1 MYWLSYE
8 PQVNLGPVEYSL
20 LYLCHVLEK
29 VFIIGINWC
38 YMEGHMSEG
47 AESNLCAE
55 EDHTTSPYNYAN
67 SKKRVSKDLDNF
79 FYPAGDPQVQGDES
93 VPPVVKHL
101 WKYQEPPKVAEGGAM
116 VHSKLCS
123 GVPELWTALASVFEA
138 YHDSWRGVYLTR
150 PVNGHSGELTGL
162 HSIYSTLQS
171 SKQVQD
177 EACCFKHFALNCY
190 SLHTHNALGTTP
202 CDDYSEGT
210 VKYKAKKT
218 TVRFCPDLK
227 VNGSDNARAIVKE
240 GYEKHVSSR
249 SANIDVMRE
258 PEPVTRPG
266 PALSRENILQIHPA
280 YQQPIIQ
287 EVTPLLH
294 AHDFP
299 VIIKRVCPVSECLP
313 PDIQVPLHFILGL
326 AYFKLANY
334 KEAKLSFNACIAQ
347 CIILGTSGHGD
358 IGLCSVYLGDTEF
371 NTQHY
376 LEAATQ
382 YKKATQLYSV
392 NNVAGLFRM
401 VPPSLSAVHAKCG
414 SALRNASKLVDG
426 VQEYK
431 LAIEKALTDKDRLAA
446 NTSLGNLYQSL
457 GENVSALKH
466 YEQSVHLSEILVDYI
481 SLGWAHGN
489 MGNAYLGLFQKDK
502 ALYHLQKSLD
512 LTVEYEPTPQAI
524 GRTYNNLGTAYQS
537 MGELGKAQEHYDLA
551 LSQAIYGNDIP
562 GQARVYGNMGNVLML
577 QKQYSEAI
585 PHYGEV
591 LRLSKDRS
599 TLSTAHHNRGCAY
612 YEWAETKMD
621 KLPQLKEDTRAFRF
635 YIHGLEFTDP
645 KDLTYPRRVIDSI
658 AEFYR
663 KGEEDLQEVVKYHE
677 ESLDN
682 IKGSA
687 KGLSLSISLFETN
700 SRTFHRLQDCQVNL
714 GEYTQALLVAEQSR
728 ARTLGELMLKRK
740 GWSLPHPISSPLEID
755 HIVSTISAGSHP
767 VFYLSFT
774 GARLLGWVF
783 VPVGDSDVKMDMFEV
798 PLRDDQFDGRSF
810 DYHLRYSLTEALVER
825 SFEMYRGVT
834 YDEESN
840 KPVEY
845 LYDLIARPLLCIL
858 EKHLD
863 VTDIE
868 KIVVISD
875 SYTALL
881 PYSSLRRKGSG
892 FLGDKISF
900 QLMPSLLTMSV
911 LDQLPG
917 ANLVRLPADAINMC
931 IVGNPTV
938 PQFMHDGEVWNLG
951 KLPHARKE
959 AEWVAQILK
968 TTPILDEQATKSAI
982 LMRIQSAKVIHFAT
996 HGSASAGFLAFGAM
1010 ASVGGDMIV
1019 NSESVLLYPHDVE
1032 QMNISPALVV
1042 LSSCDSGRGTM
1053 KADGIQGMARAFIL
1067 AGAQAVLTTLWRVP
1081 DESAAIFMQFFY
1093 QYMVDG
1099 KESTLALR
1107 KAILS
1112 IRCFS
1117 KYSQY
1122 IHWSGY
1128 QLTGRD
1134 VWFESSTPRS
1144 TQVLL
1149 QRLGPGS
1156 VFPRL
1161 KKVKELETALVKN
1174 PCFPTDVQVRVVFE
1188 NNSPL
1193 FTSLLPPFTKAKC
1206 SVQVLVLIFKGDI
1219 DL

>member
-1 MYWLSYE
+1 MCVFCARYRSRPEIFQINSEQTSEEHVKYI
-8 PQVNLGPVEYSL
+8 
-20 LYLCHVLEK
+20 CH
-29 VFIIGINWC
+29 
-38 YMEGHMSEG
+38 Y
-47 AESNLCAE
+47 
-55 EDHTTSPYNYAN
+55 P
-67 SKKRVSKDLDNF
+67 
-79 FYPAGDPQVQGDES
+79 YPAGDAEVQGDVS
-93 VPPVVKHL
+93 VPPVVKHRE
-101 WKYQEPPKVAEGGAM
+101 YQEPPAVAEDGAEVCYIPCLALSDM
-116 VHSKLCS
+116 LYVIANS
-123 GVPELWTALASVFEA
+123 GIKPLQLNGNRAL
-138 YHDSWRGVYLTR
+138 HLTR
-150 PVNGHSGELTGL
+150 QFNNEGGELVGL

-171 SKQVQD
+171 SKQVQE
-177 EACCFKHFALNCY
+177 EACCFKHFAHNCY
-190 SLHTHNALGTTP
+190 SPHTRNRSTP
-202 CDDYSEGT
+202 CNDYSEGT
-210 VKYKAKKT
+210 VKYKNRE
-218 TVRFCPDLK
+218 TVVHFCPDLRIFE
-227 VNGSDNARAIVKE
+227 SDSSKAIAKEHLVTNQNANTAL
-240 GYEKHVSSR
+240 G
-249 SANIDVMRE
+249 
-258 PEPVTRPG
+258 EPVTPIKTLQTH
-266 PALSRENILQIHPA
+266 PAYLQTHPA
-280 YQQPIIQ
+280 YQHPIIQ

-299 VIIKRVCPVSECLP
+299 GIIKRVCPVSECLP
-313 PDIQVPLHFILGL
+313 PDIQVPQHFILGL
-326 AYFKLANY
+326 AHFKLANY
-334 KEAKLSFNACIAQ
+334 KDAKLSFDACIAQ
-347 CIILGTSGHGD
+347 CVTMGTSGQGD

-457 GENVSALKH
+457 GENNSALEH
-466 YEQSVHLSEILVDYI
+466 YKQSVHLSEILVDYV

-512 LTVEYEPTPQAI
+512 MTVEYEPTPQAI
-524 GRTYNNLGTAYQS
+524 GRTYNNLGMAYRS

-577 QKQYSEAI
+577 QKQYSDAV

-612 YEWAETKMD
+612 YKWAETKMD
-621 KLPQLKEDTRAFRF
+621 KLPELKEDSHTFRF
-635 YIHGLEFTDP
+635 YIHGPEFTDP

-663 KGEEDLQEVVKYHE
+663 KGKEDLQEVVKYHE
-677 ESLDN
+677 ERLDN

-700 SRTFHRLQDCQVNL
+700 ARTFHRLQDCQVNL

-755 HIVSTISAGSHP
+755 QIVSTISARSHP

-783 VPVGDSDVKMDMFEV
+783 VPVDDSDVKMDMFEV
-798 PLRDDQFDGRSF
+798 PLRNDQFDGRSF
-810 DYHLRYSLTEALVER
+810 DYHLWYNLAETLVER
-825 SFEMYRGVT
+825 SFDMYCGMT
-834 YDEESN
+834 YYEESS
-840 KPVEY
+840 KPLEY
-845 LYDLIARPLLCIL
+845 LYDLIAKPLLCIL

-863 VTDIE
+863 VTDID

-875 SYTALL
+875 SCTALL
-881 PYSSLRRKGSG
+881 PYSSLHRKGNG

-900 QLMPSLLTMSV
+900 QLMPSLLTMSI
-911 LDQLPG
+911 LDQLPV
-917 ANLVRLPADAINMC
+917 ANIVRLPADAINMC

-1010 ASVGGDMIV
+1010 VSVGGEIIV

-1081 DESAAIFMQFFY
+1081 DESAAVFMQFFY
-1093 QYMVDG
+1093 QYMADG

-1112 IRCFS
+1112 TRCFS

-1134 VWFESSTPRS
+1134 VWFESSTPGS

-1149 QRLGPGS
+1149 QRIGPS
-1156 VFPRL
+1156 SMFPRL
-1161 KKVKELETALVKN
+1161 KIVKELETALVKN
-1174 PCFPTDVQVRVVFE
+1174 PCFPTDVQV
-1188 NNSPL
+1188 
-1193 FTSLLPPFTKAKC
+1193 SLTNVLSLCIIFP
-1206 SVQVLVLIFKGDI
+1206 SVPVQEFHCVLYRGFHFNGDI
-1219 DL
+1219 DLCDSLPDPARLSWSETS

>member
-1 MYWLSYE
+1 MEWHNISKLLNNFLASE
-8 PQVNLGPVEYSL
+8 KRCIKYS
-20 LYLCHVLEK
+20 
-29 VFIIGINWC
+29 
-38 YMEGHMSEG
+38 
-47 AESNLCAE
+47 
-55 EDHTTSPYNYAN
+55 TS
-67 SKKRVSKDLDNF
+67 S
-79 FYPAGDPQVQGDES
+79 GDES
-93 VPPVVKHL
+93 APPVDKRLRQKLHA
-101 WKYQEPPKVAEGGAM
+101 KICPPYVLEELAG
-116 VHSKLCS
+116 HSDESSKQDQD
-123 GVPELWTALASVFEA
+123 EFEA
-138 YHDSWRGVYLTR
+138 MPFHFFTYKEGQYRGEEIPLDESLQRTRQGSSGHLSIESVAPSDSSLVLTTTRQPYCSKAKHNVSNVR
-150 PVNGHSGELTGL
+150 PCGNKRPLWCNHLGNSSSELFMGELAVGRGL
-162 HSIYSTLQS
+162 YGALQS
-171 SKQVQD
+171 SSQVRKVK
-177 EACCFKHFALNCY
+177 CCFKHFLMDSLSCKQDMGNPSQCNNYDDGTALFESKDTY
-190 SLHTHNALGTTP
+190 FTWG
-202 CDDYSEGT
+202 
-210 VKYKAKKT
+210 
-218 TVRFCPDLK
+218 PDLK
-227 VNGSDNARAIVKE
+227 VRPNGLALDANMRSRHDQTRSMNENAKANDQVPTNPAIQ
-240 GYEKHVSSR
+240 
-249 SANIDVMRE
+249 RE
-258 PEPVTRPG
+258 
-266 PALSRENILQIHPA
+266 LILQAHPA
-280 YQQPIIQ
+280 YQHPIIQ

-299 VIIKRVCPVSECLP
+299 GIIKRVCPVGKCLS

-326 AYFKLANY
+326 AYFKLADY
-334 KEAKLSFNACIAQ
+334 KEAKLSFNACITQ
-347 CIILGTSGHGD
+347 CVNMGTNNQGD

-371 NTQHY
+371 NTQHFI
-376 LEAATQ
+376 EAATH
-382 YKKATQLYSV
+382 YRKATQLYSV
-392 NNVAGLFRM
+392 NNVAELFRM

-414 SALRNASKLVDG
+414 SALKNASKLVDS

-431 LAIEKALTDKDRLAA
+431 LAIEKALTDKDKLAA

-457 GENVSALKH
+457 GENNSALKH
-466 YEQSVHLSEILVDYI
+466 YKQSVHLSEILVDYI

-489 MGNAYLGLFQKDK
+489 MGSAYLGLFQKDR

-577 QKQYSEAI
+577 QKQYSEAV

-612 YEWAETKMD
+612 YKWAETKME
-621 KLPQLKEDTRAFRF
+621 KLPQLKEDTHTSRF
-635 YIHGLEFTDP
+635 YIHGPEFTDP

-663 KGEEDLQEVVKYHE
+663 KGEKDLQEVVKYHE
-677 ESLDN
+677 ENLDD

-755 HIVSTISAGSHP
+755 QIVSTVSARSHP

-810 DYHLRYSLTEALVER
+810 DYHLRYSLAETLVER

-834 YDEESN
+834 YDEESS

-845 LYDLIARPLLCIL
+845 LYDLIAKPLLCIL
-858 EKHLD
+858 EKYLD
-863 VTDIE
+863 ITDIN

-881 PYSSLRRKGSG
+881 PYSSLRMGSS

-911 LDQLPG
+911 LDQLPDT
-917 ANLVRLPADAINMC
+917 NIVRLPADAINMC

-938 PQFMHDGEVWNLG
+938 PRFIHDGKVRNMG
-951 KLPHARKE
+951 KLPYARKE

-1010 ASVGGDMIV
+1010 VSLSGEMMV
-1019 NSESVLLYPHDVE
+1019 NSGSVLLYPHDVE
-1032 QMNISPALVV
+1032 RMNISPALVV

-1053 KADGIQGMARAFIL
+1053 KAARAWPGHSSWQGLRQSSPRCGGF
-1067 AGAQAVLTTLWRVP
+1067 QMRVQP
-1081 DESAAIFMQFFY
+1081 S
-1093 QYMVDG
+1093 
-1099 KESTLALR
+1099 SC
-1107 KAILS
+1107 S
-1112 IRCFS
+1112 
-1117 KYSQY
+1117 
-1122 IHWSGY
+1122 
-1128 QLTGRD
+1128 
-1134 VWFESSTPRS
+1134 SSTSTWLMGRRARWLYARPSSASVASPSTPSTSTGAATSSRGETCGLKAPPPGPPRS
-1144 TQVLL
+1144 CC
-1149 QRLGPGS
+1149 S
-1156 VFPRL
+1156 NSD
-1161 KKVKELETALVKN
+1161 LVQ
-1174 PCFPTDVQVRVVFE
+1174 C
-1188 NNSPL
+1188 
-1193 FTSLLPPFTKAKC
+1193 SLVSRRSRNWRQC
-1206 SVQVLVLIFKGDI
+1206 W
-1219 DL
+1219 

>member
-1 MYWLSYE
+1 M
-8 PQVNLGPVEYSL
+8 
-20 LYLCHVLEK
+20 LED
-29 VFIIGINWC
+29 
-38 YMEGHMSEG
+38 
-47 AESNLCAE
+47 AENILEVYVKPGKSSASSTE
-55 EDHTTSPYNYAN
+55 
-67 SKKRVSKDLDNF
+67 
-79 FYPAGDPQVQGDES
+79 VQGDKS
-93 VPPVVKHL
+93 APPVDKHDVASTTL
-101 WKYQEPPKVAEGGAM
+101 YISDKPTGGDEDMFYPFLHMFTANHGQTLSDGNAYIGREITPNACVSMEYNVASSARVLLTTKQPYHRKAAKSKV
-116 VHSKLCS
+116 
-123 GVPELWTALASVFEA
+123 SVE
-138 YHDSWRGVYLTR
+138 SR
-150 PVNGHSGELTGL
+150 PVFSGYRDGEVCMGELVVGQGL
-162 HSIYSTLQS
+162 YGTLQS
-171 SKQVQD
+171 SSQVRKFK
-177 EACCFKHFALNCY
+177 CCFKHFVMDLLLPHKQDLVQCNNYDDGTALLELKSYLWGSN
-190 SLHTHNALGTTP
+190 S
-202 CDDYSEGT
+202 
-210 VKYKAKKT
+210 
-218 TVRFCPDLK
+218 DLK
-227 VNGSDNARAIVKE
+227 VRPISVKSRHDPTRSMKEDENAVSTNPVSQRVPTNPVSQRVPTNPAIQ
-240 GYEKHVSSR
+240 R
-249 SANIDVMRE
+249 
-258 PEPVTRPG
+258 T
-266 PALSRENILQIHPA
+266 
-280 YQQPIIQ
+280 YQHPIIQ

-294 AHDFP
+294 THDFDG
-299 VIIKRVCPVSECLP
+299 IIKRVCPVDECLSP
-313 PDIQVPLHFILGL
+313 VIQVPQYFILGL

-334 KEAKLSFNACIAQ
+334 KNAKLSFNACVAQ
-347 CIILGTSGHGD
+347 CVTMGTSGQGD

-376 LEAATQ
+376 LEAATH
-382 YKKATQLYSV
+382 YKNATQLYSV

-431 LAIEKALTDKDRLAA
+431 LAIEKALTNKDRLAA

-457 GENVSALKH
+457 GENNSALEH
-466 YEQSVHLSEILVDYI
+466 YKQSVLLSKILVDYI

-502 ALYHLQKSLD
+502 ALYHLEKSLH

-577 QKQYSEAI
+577 QKQYSEAV

-621 KLPQLKEDTRAFRF
+621 KLPQLKEDMRTFQF
-635 YIHGLEFTDP
+635 YIHGPEFTDP
-645 KDLTYPRRVIDSI
+645 KDLTYPRQVIDSI
-658 AEFYR
+658 TEFYR
-663 KGEEDLQEVVKYHE
+663 KGKEDLQEVVKYHE

-740 GWSLPHPISSPLEID
+740 GWSLPHPISSHLEID
-755 HIVSTISAGSHP
+755 QIVSTVSAKSHP

-783 VPVGDSDVKMDMFEV
+783 VPVGDSDVKMNMFEV
-798 PLRDDQFDGRSF
+798 PLRNDQFDGRSF

-845 LYDLIARPLLCIL
+845 LYDLIAKPLLCIL

-863 VTDIE
+863 ITDIN
-868 KIVVISD
+868 KIAVISD

-881 PYSSLRRKGSG
+881 PYSSLRNGRA

-911 LDQLPG
+911 LDQLPD

-938 PQFMHDGEVWNLG
+938 PQFMLDGEVWNLG
-951 KLPHARKE
+951 KLPHAKKE

-968 TTPILDEQATKSAI
+968 TTPILDEQATKTAI

-1010 ASVGGDMIV
+1010 VSVGGDMIV
-1019 NSESVLLYPHDVE
+1019 TSESVLLYPRDVE

-1042 LSSCDSGRGTM
+1042 LSSCDSGRGMM

-1067 AGAQAVLTTLWRVP
+1067 AGAQAVLTTLWKVP
-1081 DESAAIFMQFFY
+1081 DESVAIFMQFFY

-1134 VWFESSTPRS
+1134 VWFESSTPRF

-1174 PCFPTDVQVRVVFE
+1174 PCFPTDVQVSFFLVKLSFRFGIVSLWVHCKEVVYCTG
-1188 NNSPL
+1188 L
-1193 FTSLLPPFTKAKC
+1193 GGGGGC
-1206 SVQVLVLIFKGDI
+1206 CFKI
-1219 DL
+1219 

>member
-1 MYWLSYE
+1 MYVKS
-8 PQVNLGPVEYSL
+8 GKS
-20 LYLCHVLEK
+20 
-29 VFIIGINWC
+29 
-38 YMEGHMSEG
+38 S
-47 AESNLCAE
+47 AS
-55 EDHTTSPYNYAN
+55 S
-67 SKKRVSKDLDNF
+67 
-79 FYPAGDPQVQGDES
+79 AGVQGDKS
-93 VPPVVKHL
+93 APPVDKRDID
-101 WKYQEPPKVAEGGAM
+101 KEA
-116 VHSKLCS
+116 SIKLHIS
-123 GVPELWTALASVFEA
+123 DKPT
-138 YHDSWRGVYLTR
+138 
-150 PVNGHSGELTGL
+150 GHIGELTQSSEQVQDEDEGILLPFMHVFTSKDAQTLLDGIAYVGELDESLQQWTRQLRSNGRLSMESAPSVSELVLLTKKQPYRSKAAKHKTSFGPNRCAMFMCHFDRFFNEFMGELVVGQGL
-162 HSIYSTLQS
+162 YGTLQS
-171 SKQVQD
+171 SHQVRKIK
-177 EACCFKHFALNCY
+177 CCFKHFVMDFFPHKQDIPFQCNNYDDDTALFESKVTYVTWN
-190 SLHTHNALGTTP
+190 
-202 CDDYSEGT
+202 
-210 VKYKAKKT
+210 
-218 TVRFCPDLK
+218 PDLK
-227 VNGSDNARAIVKE
+227 VRPNRLAMDANMTNENAKAKDPVPTNPAIQ
-240 GYEKHVSSR
+240 
-249 SANIDVMRE
+249 RE
-258 PEPVTRPG
+258 H
-266 PALSRENILQIHPA
+266 ILQSHPA
-280 YQQPIIQ
+280 YQHPIIQ

-294 AHDFP
+294 AHDFHG
-299 VIIKRVCPVSECLP
+299 IIKRVCPISECLS
-313 PDIQVPLHFILGL
+313 PDIQVPQHFILGL

-334 KEAKLSFNACIAQ
+334 KDAKLSFNTCIAQ
-347 CIILGTSGHGD
+347 CVNSGQGD

-376 LEAATQ
+376 LEAATL

-431 LAIEKALTDKDRLAA
+431 LAIEKALTDKDKLAA
-446 NTSLGNLYQSL
+446 NASLGDLYQSL
-457 GENVSALKH
+457 GENNSALEH
-466 YEQSVHLSEILVDYI
+466 YEQSIHLSEILIDYI
-481 SLGWAHGN
+481 SLGWAHSN
-489 MGNAYLGLFQKDK
+489 MGNAYLGLFQKDR

-512 LTVEYEPTPQAI
+512 LTVEYEPTPRAI

-577 QKQYSEAI
+577 QKQYSEAV

-599 TLSTAHHNRGCAY
+599 TLCTARHNRGCAY
-612 YEWAETKMD
+612 YKWAETKMD
-621 KLPQLKEDTRAFRF
+621 KSPQLKQDARTFQF
-635 YIHGLEFTDP
+635 YIHGPEFTDP

-663 KGEEDLQEVVKYHE
+663 KGKEDLQEVVKYHE

-755 HIVSTISAGSHP
+755 QIVSTISARSHP

-810 DYHLRYSLTEALVER
+810 DYHLRYSLTEAFVER
-825 SFEMYRGVT
+825 SFEMYRGLT
-834 YDEESN
+834 YDEESS
-840 KPVEY
+840 KHVEY
-845 LYDLIARPLLCIL
+845 LYDLIAKPLLCIL
-858 EKHLD
+858 EKHLEI
-863 VTDIE
+863 TDIN

-881 PYSSLRRKGSG
+881 PYSSLSG

-911 LDQLPG
+911 LDQLPN
-917 ANLVRLPADAINMC
+917 ANLVRLPVDAINMC
-931 IVGNPTV
+931 IVGNPTM
-938 PQFMHDGEVWNLG
+938 PQFMLDGEVWNLG

-982 LMRIQSAKVIHFAT
+982 LMRMQSAKVIHFAT

-1010 ASVGGDMIV
+1010 ASVGGDMMV
-1019 NSESVLLYPHDVE
+1019 KSESVLLYPHDVE

-1081 DESAAIFMQFFY
+1081 DESAAVFMQFFY

-1134 VWFESSTPRS
+1134 VWFESSTPRF

-1161 KKVKELETALVKN
+1161 KIVKVLETALVKN
-1174 PCFPTDVQVRVVFE
+1174 PCFPTDVQVSLTNVLSLCIIFHLYLFKSSTVFCTGIFI
-1188 NNSPL
+1188 SMVTL
-1193 FTSLLPPFTKAKC
+1193 ICVIPF
-1206 SVQVLVLIFKGDI
+1206 
-1219 DL
+1219 